1 MTKTKHPNPK
11 QTQFNPCNTGVNPVR
26 THGLGVWGNE
36 RVVMSVR
43 VDKKLKTA
51 ATRVLKAV
59 YGSTC
64 AGIETYLA
72 GLVATYE
79 QEGISGVYPRNTSI
93 GTIVI
98 ERNLRERRKLE
109 TETYEGENEAVDRT
123 VSVTCG
129 FADCSEKAIAEGM
142 YRNKRFLLCAVH
154 LDEIQVNKPKFWH
167 AVHFLG
173 GGVENHEG

>member
-1 MTKTKHPNPK
+1 MTKTKHSTSK
-11 QTQFNPCNTGVNPVR
+11 QTQFNPCITGVNPVR

-64 AGIETYLA
+64 AGIESYLA

-93 GTIVI
+93 GSIVI

-109 TETYEGENEAVDRT
+109 TETYDGVAERT

-129 FADCSEKAIAEGM
+129 FNDCTEKAIAEGF
-142 YRNKRFLLCAVH
+142 YKGEKYLLCSLH
-154 LDEIQVNKPKFWH
+154 LSEVRENRFWH
-167 AVHFLG
+167 DVHFLTESSE
-173 GGVENHEG
+173 GVE

>member
-1 MTKTKHPNPK
+1 MKTNKRSSPK

-79 QEGISGVYPRNTSI
+79 QEGISGVYPSHTGI
-93 GTIVI
+93 GTII
-98 ERNLRERRKLE
+98 IQRNLRERRKLE
-109 TETYEGENEAVDRT
+109 TETYDGVAERT

-129 FADCSEKAIAEGM
+129 FNDCTEKAIAEGF
-142 YRNKRFLLCAVH
+142 YKGEKYLLCSLH
-154 LDEIQVNKPKFWH
+154 LSEIRENRFWH
-167 AVHFLG
+167 DVKFL
-173 GGVENHEG
+173 VEGAE